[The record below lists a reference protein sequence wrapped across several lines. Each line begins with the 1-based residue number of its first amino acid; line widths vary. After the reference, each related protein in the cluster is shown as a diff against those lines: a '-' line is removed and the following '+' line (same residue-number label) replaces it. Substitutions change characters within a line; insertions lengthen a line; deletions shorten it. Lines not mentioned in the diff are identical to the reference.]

1 MSKTPSPTLTMRI
14 EPALRRELDR
24 AAQADARPV
33 SALVRKILREWLAS
47 RRQERKV

>member
-24 AAQADARPV
+24 VALADARPV
-33 SALVRKILREWLAS
+33 SALVRKILREWLKA
-47 RRQERKV
+47 RKETK